1 MSIASEIT
9 RLQAAKGDIKAAIEG
24 RGVTVGDG
32 TIDTYAEKIGLI
44 EVGDYNQGYADGKRD
59 EHDAFWDAFQ
69 ENGERTRYQNAFYG
83 WYDASF
89 YPKYSFN
96 LTYAAG
102 MFNECAV
109 TNIPR
114 RLAECGVTL
123 DTSQATSLQNAFN
136 CAWSE
141 ELPVIS
147 FEGLGSNAAS
157 AQYTFYGA
165 KCHTIEKVILKE
177 DGSNL
182 FNGTF
187 NNAPN
192 LENIVFE
199 GTIGQNGF
207 DVTYSKKLT
216 HDSLM
221 SIITALADY
230 SADTSGTKWVV
241 TLGTANLEKLT
252 DAEKLIATEKGWTL
266 A

>member
-9 RLQAAKGDIKAAIEG
+9 RLQAAKGDIKAAIED

-59 EHDAFWDAFQ
+59 EHDAFWNAYQ
-69 ENGERTRYQNAFYG
+69 EGGERIDYGRAFNGAG
-83 WYDASF
+83 WTDANF
-89 YPKYSFN
+89 KPKYAIQPTTASN
-96 LTYAAG
+96 
-102 MFNECAV
+102 MFNKSGIA
-109 TNIPR
+109 NIKPA
-114 RLAECGVTL
+114 LVASGVTL
-123 DTSQATSLQNAFN
+123 DTSHATNLESIFESA
-136 CAWSE
+136 AATE
-141 ELPVIS
+141 IPAIS
-147 FEGLGSNAAS
+147 FESCIPLK
-157 AQYTFYGA
+157 YTFYGA
-165 KCHTIEKVILKE
+165 NKCVTIDKLILRA
-177 DGSNL
+177 DGSN
-182 FNGTF
+182 TF
-187 NNAPN
+187 QSAFANTTA
-192 LENIVFE
+192 LENIVIE

-207 DVTYSKKLT
+207 NVGHSKKLT

-241 TLGTANLEKLT
+241 TLGTQNLEKLT